1 MNLQSKGQLEC
12 SCGRG
17 HALLPPGQWPLLA
30 AWALGTQQLAAP
42 TRCKTLRRGP
52 DLSSWPGGPHPQ
64 AWAGGTYLHTS
75 HLLPAWTR
83 PDIIT
88 MLSLSSPWLSP
99 PLRPCSP
106 RGVPGSFLDS
116 TDWERR
122 APQQPAGEMLRR
134 SLTQD
139 KLPGWVWGALASAGP
154 WVAMGKGMGPSPGL
168 PGTRWPGSRWEG
180 LWALEGGGDPG
191 RGR

>member
-1 MNLQSKGQLEC
+1 
-12 SCGRG
+12 
-17 HALLPPGQWPLLA
+17 
-30 AWALGTQQLAAP
+30 
-42 TRCKTLRRGP
+42 
-52 DLSSWPGGPHPQ
+52 
-64 AWAGGTYLHTS
+64 
-75 HLLPAWTR
+75 
-83 PDIIT
+83 
-88 MLSLSSPWLSP
+88 
-99 PLRPCSP
+99 
-106 RGVPGSFLDS
+106 
-116 TDWERR
+116 
-122 APQQPAGEMLRR
+122 MLRR